1 MPQPRTAD
9 SRPPAT
15 RDRPPPV
22 IGVAACVLAQRHDFH
37 AAADPYVRAILHCGG
52 LPVIV
57 PSLGDA
63 LDGAALLARL
73 DGLLLT
79 GSPSNVEPLRYGGL
93 PARAETPLD
102 PRRDATTL
110 PLARLAVDTGLPLL
124 AICRG
129 HQELNVCLG
138 GTLHQHVHELAGRL
152 DHRSRPDRPVARR
165 YAAAHAVELAPGGI
179 LSGLAGGAAT
189 AMVNSLHG
197 QAIDRL
203 AEGLV
208 AEAHAPDGTIEAVRV
223 AGARGFAIG
232 VQWHPEWL
240 LDDPLSGGVFHAF
253 AAAAAGHA
261 RDRRM

>member
-1 MPQPRTAD
+1 MVQPRTAD
-9 SRPPAT
+9 PNQEPSH
-15 RDRPPPV
+15 DRRPPV

-37 AAADPYVRAILHCGG
+37 AAADPYVRAILHAGG

-63 LDGAALLARL
+63 LDGTALLGRL

-79 GSPSNVEPLRYGGL
+79 GSPSNVDPLRYGGP
-93 PARAETPLD
+93 PARPETPLD

-110 PLARLAVDTGLPLL
+110 PLARLAIDTGLPLL

-129 HQELNVCLG
+129 HQELNVALG
-138 GTLHQHVHELAGRL
+138 GTLHQHVHELDGRL
-152 DHRSRPDRPVARR
+152 DHRSRPERSVARR
-165 YAAAHAVELAPGGI
+165 YAAAHAVDLAPGGV
-179 LSGLAGGAAT
+179 LAGLVGGAAT

-203 AEGLV
+203 ADGLV

-240 LDDPLSGGVFHAF
+240 LDDPLSGGVFRAF
-253 AAAAAGHA
+253 AAAAAGRA
-261 RDRRM
+261 SERRL